1 LNPSKQ
7 EVFMELYTPLHAG
20 FLKYCRSLTGN
31 REDTLDLAGESILI
45 AFGNLEKLRNQD
57 SFKSYLYGIAR
68 RLRLHYYRRIRFR
81 GVFDEHLA
89 EMLIDPGALP
99 DSDHDAQVIYG
110 LLDRLP
116 PKQREAFVLFE
127 ISGFSLKEIRELQGG
142 TLSGV
147 SKRLQR
153 GREQLRQWLEP
164 SVEKPKAHRQVA
176 PGKEDGK

>member
-1 LNPSKQ
+1 
-7 EVFMELYTPLHAG
+7 MELYTPLHAG
-20 FLKYCRSLTGN
+20 FLKYCRGLTGN
-31 REDTLDLAGESILI
+31 RDDALDLVGESILI

-68 RLRLHYYRRIRFR
+68 RLRLHYYRKIRFQ

-89 EMLIDPGALP
+89 EMLIDQSSLP
-99 DSDHDAQVIYG
+99 DSDLDAKVIYG

-153 GREQLRQWLEP
+153 GRDQLRHWLEP
-164 SVEKPKAHRQVA
+164 SVEKPQAVR
-176 PGKEDGK
+176 PGAQRKEEGK

>member
-1 LNPSKQ
+1 
-7 EVFMELYTPLHAG
+7 MHAG

-31 REDTLDLAGESILI
+31 RHDALDLAGESVLI

-68 RLRLHYYRRIRFR
+68 RLRLHYYRRIRFQ
-81 GVFDEHLA
+81 GVFDDQLA
-89 EMLIDPGALP
+89 EMLVDPGALP
-99 DSDHDAQVIYG
+99 DSEHDSKVIFG

-153 GREQLRQWLEP
+153 GREQLRHWLEP
-164 SVEKPKAHRQVA
+164 SGEQPQARRQGA
-176 PGKEDGK
+176 PRKEEGK